1 MRILATSILLLLL
14 ASGCNNDKA
23 KGGGGSAAGGSGS
36 AGTGSGSAGGGGGS
50 GSAGGTAAEPGDV
63 DSKDVLART
72 QVAREAYV
80 RYALITWQGRDRQA
94 AGKLAQDVLAQIRAK
109 PDSIGA
115 LIEQH
120 SEDPASKTGDPLRIE
135 PGSREPAPL
144 VQLALRLAEGE
155 ANIATTD
162 QGFHVVL
169 RVGKPP
175 ADPLESTDILK
186 REEETPPVYRQQIVI
201 GWDQRPANPDPR
213 AKARTKE
220 AADALAKELLAK
232 VRAKADMKKL
242 MKEHSEDPRTKDSG
256 RVEIVHAGATEPAD
270 RLAIRMKV
278 DEAGLVRSALGW
290 HIVKRVPAPPV
301 VPDKLESHAILKR
314 APEADATKVK
324 HILLGWDEVNAGDPR
339 GKDRSRAD
347 LEKLVAEI
355 LAKAKRGEPFES
367 LMTAHSEDLPEM
379 VKSGKPYDVA
389 PDAGLA
395 LPFVRLGLRL
405 KVGELGVVRTP
416 FGIHIVKRVE

>member
-14 ASGCNNDKA
+14 VSGCNNDKA

-36 AGTGSGSAGGGGGS
+36 AGTGSGSAGGGGS
-50 GSAGGTAAEPGDV
+50 GSAGGAAAAPGDV
-63 DSKDVLART
+63 ESKDVLART

-94 AGKLAQDVLAQIRAK
+94 ADKLARGVLAQIRAK

-155 ANIATTD
+155 ANIVTTD
-162 QGFHVVL
+162 RGFHVVL
-169 RVGKPP
+169 RVATPP

-232 VRAKADMKKL
+232 VRANADMKQL

-278 DEAGLVRSALGW
+278 GDAGLVRSALGW
-290 HIVKRVPAPPV
+290 HVVKRVPAPPV

-314 APEADATKVK
+314 APAADATKVK

-355 LAKAKRGEPFES
+355 LAKAKQGEPFER
-367 LMTAHSEDLPEM
+367 LMTAHSEDVPEM

>member
-1 MRILATSILLLLL
+1 MRILVTSILLLLL

-23 KGGGGSAAGGSGS
+23 KGGGGSAAGGTGS
-36 AGTGSGSAGGGGGS
+36 AGAGSGSAGGGDGS
-50 GSAGGTAAEPGDV
+50 GSAGGTAAAPGDV

-72 QVAREAYV
+72 QVAREAHV
-80 RYALITWQGRDRQA
+80 RYALITWQGRERLA
-94 AGKLAQDVLAQIRAK
+94 AAKLAQDVLAQIRAK
-109 PDSIGA
+109 PDAIGA

-120 SEDPASKTGDPLRIE
+120 SEDPASKTGDPLRVE
-135 PGSREPAPL
+135 PGSPEPAPL
-144 VQLALRLAEGE
+144 VQLALRLTEGE
-155 ANIATTD
+155 AGIVTTD

-169 RVGKPP
+169 RVGRPP
-175 ADPLESTDILK
+175 ADPLESTDIL
-186 REEETPPVYRQQIVI
+186 RRAEETPPVYRQQIVI

-213 AKARTKE
+213 ARARTKE

-232 VRAKADMKKL
+232 VRGKVDMKQL

-256 RVEIVHAGATEPAD
+256 RIETVHAGTTEPAD
-270 RLAIRMKV
+270 RLALRMKV

-314 APEADATKVK
+314 APQADATKVK

-355 LAKAKRGEPFES
+355 LAKAKQGEPFES

>member
-23 KGGGGSAAGGSGS
+23 KGGGSAAGGAGP
-36 AGTGSGSAGGGGGS
+36 AGTGSGSAGAEDGRG
-50 GSAGGTAAEPGDV
+50 AGGAAAPGDV

-80 RYALITWQGRDRQA
+80 RYALITWQGRDRDA
-94 AGKLAQDVLAQIRAK
+94 AAKLAQEVLAQVRAQ
-109 PDSIGA
+109 PDAIDA

-120 SEDPASKTGDPLRIE
+120 SADPASKTGDPRRVE
-135 PGSREPAPL
+135 PGGPEPAPL
-144 VQLALRLAEGE
+144 LQLALRLAVGE
-155 ANIATTD
+155 AGIATTD

-169 RVGKPP
+169 RVAKPP

-213 AKARTKE
+213 ARARTKE

-232 VRAKADMKKL
+232 VRGNADMKQL

-256 RVEIVHAGATEPAD
+256 RVEVVTAGATEPAD
-270 RLAIRMKV
+270 RLAIRMKM

-290 HIVKRVPAPPV
+290 HVVKRVAAPPV
-301 VPDKLESHAILKR
+301 APDKLESHAILRR
-314 APEADATKVK
+314 APQTDATKVK

-339 GKDRSRAD
+339 GEARSRAA

-355 LAKAKRGEPFES
+355 LAKVKRGEPFES
-367 LMTAHSEDLPEM
+367 LMTAHSEDVPEM
-379 VKSGKPYDVA
+379 VASGKPYDVA

-395 LPFVRLGLRL
+395 LPFVNLGLRL
-405 KVGELGVVRTP
+405 KVGEVGVVRTE

>member
-36 AGTGSGSAGGGGGS
+36 AGTGSGSAGSGGGS
-50 GSAGGTAAEPGDV
+50 GSAGGTAAAPGDV

-169 RVGKPP
+169 RVAKPP
-175 ADPLESTDILK
+175 ADPLESADILK